1 MNHSCE
7 SKSKCS
13 TACNHICNLT
23 LERMTLLNQFFL
35 VNQSV
40 TGEVQLSNESL
51 LLVNQT
57 QLCQTF

>member
-1 MNHSCE
+1 MQYGL
-7 SKSKCS
+7 
-13 TACNHICNLT
+13 CNHICNLT

-35 VNQSV
+35 VNQSA